1 MDYLNYVIAFL
12 GDVSLQPNWVQVWF
26 VWMVTIIIVA
36 PFPLLH
42 GSVTR
47 RDGQVAAA
55 SALFLALV
63 MPFWHAEVGY
73 TRLLGLPH
81 FVAWVPLLAWLYW
94 RRAHLIASPRVR
106 WAVLILAATTATSL
120 AFDGTDVIRY
130 ALGERALLGGAVG

>member
-1 MDYLNYVIAFL
+1 MDYLNYVMAFV
-12 GDVSLQPNWVQVWF
+12 GDVFLQPAWVQVWL
-26 VWMVTIIIVA
+26 VWMVVVIIVA
-36 PFPLLH
+36 PLPLLR

-55 SALFLALV
+55 SALFLAVV

-81 FVAWVPLLAWLYW
+81 FVAWVPLLAWLYR
-94 RRAHLIASPRVR
+94 RRAHFATPPRVR
-106 WAVLILAATTATSL
+106 WAVLILAATTIVSL

-130 ALGERALLGGAVG
+130 ALGQRAPLGGAAG